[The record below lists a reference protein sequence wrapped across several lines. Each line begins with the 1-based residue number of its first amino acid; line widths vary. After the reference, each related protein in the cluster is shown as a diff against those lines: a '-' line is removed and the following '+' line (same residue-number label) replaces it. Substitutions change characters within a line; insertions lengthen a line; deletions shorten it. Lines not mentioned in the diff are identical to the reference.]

1 MKICAGPDS
10 YNVDGFHKESNTV
23 YEYHGCIFHGCR
35 KCYPKQGN
43 LPRFCHPD
51 RTANEVREAT
61 LQKEENLRQEGYRVI
76 SMWGCQFAEK
86 KKTDPELIQFLE
98 SFEFVPPLNPR
109 DAFFG
114 GRTGAATLYAK
125 AEENEEIAYIDYT
138 SLYPWV
144 NKYGTYPVGVPVI
157 IYQPDNQNIFDYF
170 GIAQVDILPPERLFH
185 PVLPVRSGGKLT
197 FPLCAACVK
206 EEQAKPLLERSN
218 MCGHSTEQRALRGTW
233 ATPELHKAVEKGYQ
247 ILKIHEVWHFTEDN
261 RRQGLFAG
269 YVNTWLKLKQESAG
283 WPMGVETEE
292 QKRDYVQRYKDHEGI
307 DLDPNKIAVNP
318 GRKSIAKMLLNS

>member
-1 MKICAGPDS
+1 MKIPAGPVS

-23 YEYHGCIFHGCR
+23 YEYNGCIFHGCR

-61 LQKEENLRQEGYRVI
+61 LQKEENLTQAGYRVI

-86 KKTDPELIQFLE
+86 KKTEPELIQFLE
-98 SFEFVPPLNPR
+98 TFEFVPPLNPR

-125 AEENEEIAYIDYT
+125 AEDNEEISYIEYT

-144 NKYGTYPVGVPVI
+144 NKYGLYPVGVPEI
-157 IYQPDNQNIFDYF
+157 LYQPDNQNIFDYF

-233 ATPELHKAVEKGYQ
+233 ATPELQKAVEKGYK

-283 WPMGVETEE
+283 WPMGIDTEE
-292 QKRDYVQRYKDHEGI
+292 KKRDYVQRYKDHEGI
-307 DLDPNKIAVNP
+307 ELDPDKIAVNP